1 MKSQFYLDVLL
12 SPGIDFNIQIE
23 WHDWAWGTVPW
34 AQYCVTV
41 VRIFEWSKNKMA
53 FVVLFDEQA
62 QQNKKQHQLLNRFNI
77 CHETF
82 SQFEMLF
89 SFTFYFI

>member
-1 MKSQFYLDVLL
+1 
-12 SPGIDFNIQIE
+12 
-23 WHDWAWGTVPW
+23 
-34 AQYCVTV
+34 
-41 VRIFEWSKNKMA
+41 MA